1 MYKVIE
7 TKIGDKNLIIETGKL
22 AKQADGAVLI
32 KFGDTQVL
40 VTAVAD
46 KKEREGLDFFPLTV
60 DFVEKFYAS
69 GKIPGGYL
77 KREARPSDIATL
89 TSRLIDRPI
98 RPLFPEGFKSE
109 TQVIATVLSYDP
121 NYGADQ
127 IGIIG
132 ASAALMIS
140 DIPFNG
146 PIASCRVARV
156 DGKLI
161 AAPTTEELAN
171 SDLDMLVA
179 SSKDAVVM
187 VEGASKEMP
196 ENEMLEAIMFAFD
209 SVQPVIKAQE
219 ELAKALGKTKRI
231 FSEPVKDETLTKLIT
246 DYCMKKLPEAF
257 SIKEKLARYAAISEV
272 KKALKEDIISKY
284 PEEHKDNFEKIF
296 EGKTAAFEFFCGT
309 VFEDIKYNYARDLVL
324 NKKQRIDG
332 RSFTEVRP
340 IACEVGLLPRVHG
353 SSLFTRG
360 ETQVLAAVT
369 LGSPDDEQ
377 FVDSLE
383 GLTKDKFMLH
393 YNFPPFSV
401 GEAKGLRGPGRR
413 EIGHGT
419 LAKRGISAVLPDYEK
434 FPYTIRI
441 VSEVLESNG
450 SSSMGTVCSGCMALL
465 NAGAPLKSTVAGVAM
480 GLIAEKDNFVVLTD
494 ILGDED
500 HLGDMDFKV
509 VGTKKGITAIQMDI
523 KIAGVTKEIMNQ
535 ALSQAKDGRLHII
548 NEMEKT
554 ISEPGEFSDYTPRVE
569 TIQIAKEVIK
579 DVIGSGGKVIKG
591 IVEKTGAKINV
602 NDSGVVTIMSSDKNS
617 LELAKSIIKGIAFE
631 PEPGTVFDAVVKKIM
646 DFGAFVEY
654 LPGKEGLVHVSEI
667 DEKRVDKVTE
677 YLNEGDTCKVMYL
690 GSDKQGRVK
699 LSIKAVKKQDK

>member
-7 TKIGDKNLIIETGKL
+7 TKIGDRTLIIETGKL
-22 AKQADGAVLI
+22 AKQADGAVLV

-77 KREARPSDIATL
+77 KRESRPSDIATL

-146 PIASCRVARV
+146 PIASCRIARV

-179 SSKDAVVM
+179 SSKNAVVM

-219 ELAKALGKTKRI
+219 ELAKALGKTKRK
-231 FSEPVKDETLTKLIT
+231 FSDPVKDETLTKLIT

-257 SIKEKLARYAAISEV
+257 AIKEKLGRYAAIDEV
-272 KKALKEDIISKY
+272 KKSLKEEIITKY
-284 PEEHKDNFEKIF
+284 PEEYKDNFEKIF
-296 EGKTAAFEFFCGT
+296 EGKIAAFEFFCGT

-340 IACEVGLLPRVHG
+340 INCEVGLLPRVHG
-353 SSLFTRG
+353 SALFTRG

-419 LAKRGISAVLPDYEK
+419 LAKRGISAVLPDYDK

-465 NAGAPLKSTVAGVAM
+465 QAGGPLKSTVAGVAM
-480 GLIAEKDNFVVLTD
+480 GLIAEKDKFVVLTD

-535 ALSQAKDGRLHII
+535 ALSQAKEGRLHII
-548 NEMEKT
+548 GEMEKT
-554 ISEPGEFSDYTPRVE
+554 ISEPAEFSDYTPRVE

-617 LELAKSIIKGIAFE
+617 LEMAKGIIKGIAFE
-631 PEPGTVFDAVVKKIM
+631 PEPGTILM
-646 DFGAFVEY
+646 
-654 LPGKEGLVHVSEI
+654 L
-667 DEKRVDKVTE
+667 
-677 YLNEGDTCKVMYL
+677 
-690 GSDKQGRVK
+690 
-699 LSIKAVKKQDK
+699 